1 MDWASVLD
9 TGVGVGVLLIGAGV
23 FAAMFALARVFT
35 RLRTTL
41 DEVDRQIAGL
51 GKPVGEALEHV
62 EGIAGTA
69 DETLARLGG
78 AVASLESV
86 AKSVSGTTTLVR
98 EALSPAIVNV
108 GATLS
113 GLSAG
118 LRRLVTGKNAKDT
131 SEELIHHGK

>member
-1 MDWASVLD
+1 MDWTSVLD
-9 TGVGVGVLLIGAGV
+9 TGVGVGALLLGTGV
-23 FAAMFALARVFT
+23 FFAMIALARVFS
-35 RLRTTL
+35 RLQSTL

-51 GKPVGEALEHV
+51 AQPVAEALEHV

-78 AVASLESV
+78 AVASLESI
-86 AKSVSGTTTLVR
+86 AKSISGTTTLVR
-98 EALSPAIVNV
+98 ETLSPAIVNV
-108 GATLS
+108 GATLA

-118 LRRLVTGKNAKDT
+118 LRRLVTGKNARDR